1 MRRSDEEEAVILS
14 LDGDCAVVLMRD
26 GSFRRIRVREGAQV
40 GELCSVASREHRY
53 ARALRNLGNSGR
65 RWRTTGLAAVVAC
78 CVLIG
83 GLMVGAISHRSD
95 YALVSLDANGQ
106 VSFAVDAQMRVVSAH
121 GLNSEGQ
128 KVLSAVPVKGLPL
141 TSAVDEVVSKLAQT
155 QALPRNDSIVVT
167 TASVAQSA
175 DVHAVDE
182 EVISAIH
189 TALGK
194 RDPGNVYH
202 MDVPK
207 SVWAQ
212 AQAAHVSPGQYATY
226 LLAQQVGVPV
236 KLIDLNSANLQT
248 VLAEAHD
255 LHTALSG
262 FNTGDYQQVA
272 SIVESAVGPSTLNS
286 TQQYQY
292 NG

>member
-1 MRRSDEEEAVILS
+1 M
-14 LDGDCAVVLMRD
+14 
-26 GSFRRIRVREGAQV
+26 
-40 GELCSVASREHRY
+40 
-53 ARALRNLGNSGR
+53 
-65 RWRTTGLAAVVAC
+65 AAVVAC
-78 CVLIG
+78 CVLLG
-83 GLMVGAISHRSD
+83 GLLVGAVSHRSD

-106 VSFAVDAQMRVVSAH
+106 ISFAVDAHMHVVSAR
-121 GLNSEGQ
+121 GLNETGQ
-128 KVLSAVPVKGLPL
+128 SVLNAVPVQGLPL
-141 TSAVDEVVSKLAQT
+141 SSAVGEVVAKLAQA
-155 QALPRNDSIVVT
+155 QELPRNDSIVVT
-167 TASVAQSA
+167 TASVAKNA
-175 DVHAVDE
+175 DVHTVDDQ
-182 EVISAIH
+182 VISAIH

-194 RDPGNVYH
+194 SETRNVYH

-207 SVWAQ
+207 AVWAQ

-236 KLIDLNSANLQT
+236 KLTDLNSANLQT

-272 SIVESAVGPSTLNS
+272 SIVDSAVGSSTLNS